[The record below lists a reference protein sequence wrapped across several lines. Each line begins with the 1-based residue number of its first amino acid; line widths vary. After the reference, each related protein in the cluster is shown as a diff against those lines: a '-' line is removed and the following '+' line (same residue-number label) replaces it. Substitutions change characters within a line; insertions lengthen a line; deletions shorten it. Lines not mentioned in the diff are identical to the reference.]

1 MRLWRSLRSPATTGN
16 VANTI
21 CLTGTL
27 SWCGRST
34 VDSQC
39 FGGKRPR
46 RIDRTSKTLCK
57 DSECTK
63 LQLTALSRGRET
75 GCMLSCWEEGQEEK
89 CLQLQEHPLE
99 MPPVFNQVQSN
110 CFLTPP
116 GKTVQLGTVTA
127 PCRVFPA
134 DVILPKVY

>member
-1 MRLWRSLRSPATTGN
+1 MVDRSWQRIEELCGRVSCFWSQMSLWQSLRSPATTG
-16 VANTI
+16 
-21 CLTGTL
+21 
-27 SWCGRST
+27 
-34 VDSQC
+34 
-39 FGGKRPR
+39 PR

-134 DVILPKVY
+134 DVILPKVC